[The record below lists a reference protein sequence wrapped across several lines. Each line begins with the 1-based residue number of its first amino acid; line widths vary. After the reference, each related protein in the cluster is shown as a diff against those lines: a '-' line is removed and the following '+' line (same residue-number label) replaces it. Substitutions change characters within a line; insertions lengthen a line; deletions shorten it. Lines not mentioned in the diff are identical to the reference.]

1 MLEKAEKAILNMDNP
16 ETQETLRIR
25 HRTNTNNTK
34 KNITP
39 NITKISNTDT
49 TVNPGGELGC
59 SRAPRTP
66 Q

>member
-34 KNITP
+34 KNTTP
-39 NITKISNTDT
+39 NIKKISTTDT
-49 TVNPGGELGC
+49 TVNPGGELGHH
-59 SRAPRTP
+59 RKPRG
-66 Q
+66 